1 MALTMHM
8 TDIDGVFTNALAGK
22 LKRAGYKATYLD
34 MDGSI
39 SDLYAVPNWLEKLR
53 AEDPSPYAEA
63 APLVDVRRMNRI
75 LRALRDGGIHVG
87 VVSWLSKCS
96 SPTYDRDVIAAKQA
110 WLRRYFPILAE
121 SERHFVP
128 YGTPK
133 STVVDVKDAV
143 LVDDEEQNLR
153 EWCSCH
159 DRDRAAVQAI
169 ADGNETMRRLRK
181 AVLAA

>member
-1 MALTMHM
+1 MRM
-8 TDIDGVFTNALAGK
+8 TDIDGVFTNDLAGR
-22 LKRAGYKATYLD
+22 LKRAGYKATYMDLD
-34 MDGSI
+34 GTLA
-39 SDLYAVPNWLEKLR
+39 DLYGVDGWLDKLR

-63 APLVDVRRMNRI
+63 TPLVDVHRMNRM
-75 LRALRDGGIHVG
+75 LRRLKDGGIHIG
-87 VVSWLSKCS
+87 VVSWLSKCP
-96 SPTYDRDVIAAKQA
+96 SPSYDRDVIAAKQT

-121 SERHFVP
+121 SECHFVP

-169 ADGNETMRRLRK
+169 SDGNETMRRLRET
-181 AVLAA
+181 VLVA